1 MKATKSTLS
10 IIGLVFL
17 IQMVMTIASIPSQS
31 YFVLSE
37 PLLENPWTIVTS
49 VYAHA
54 GIVHLLSNSL
64 FLVLFGYAVEKMTNQ
79 ARFHIFFLVTGMI
92 AGVSQIVISDLI
104 AEPVGVLG
112 ASGAIFALMGY
123 TLFGNKVTDAFIDF
137 LNLGKWKT
145 IGLYVLAGIVVTFM
159 TASPGVA
166 LFAHAVG
173 FILGAISGHFQIL
186 HTENTAEFEM
196 SA

>member
-1 MKATKSTLS
+1 MKATKGTLS
-10 IIGLVFL
+10 IIGIMFLV
-17 IQMVMTIASIPSQS
+17 QMAVSIASIPSQS

-54 GIVHLLSNSL
+54 GIEHLLANSL
-64 FLVLFGYAVEKMTNQ
+64 FLALFGYAVEKMTNVK
-79 ARFHIFFLVTGMI
+79 RFHIFFLTTGMI
-92 AGVSQIVISDLI
+92 AGVSQIVVSDI
-104 AEPVGVLG
+104 VSEPVGVLG

-137 LNLGKWKT
+137 LDLGMWKT
-145 IGLYVLAGIVVTFM
+145 IGLYVLSGIVVTFM

-166 LFAHAVG
+166 VFAHAVG
-173 FILGAISGHFQIL
+173 FMLGTVSGHFQIL
-186 HTENTAEFEM
+186 HTKESN
-196 SA
+196 SSV